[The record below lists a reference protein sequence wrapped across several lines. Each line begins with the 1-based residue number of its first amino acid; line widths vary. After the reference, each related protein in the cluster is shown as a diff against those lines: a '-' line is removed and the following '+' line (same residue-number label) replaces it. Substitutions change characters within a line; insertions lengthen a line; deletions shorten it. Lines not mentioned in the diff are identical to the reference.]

1 MATKKTESSA
11 KQTKAGTNSTKT
23 TTTKAVLKKPE
34 ASVEV
39 EATVTSPKAAVL
51 EAPAVKIDI
60 TLDTAPAVKEPK
72 KQITLDHI
80 AARAYLLWLER
91 GCEHG
96 YDVIDWLRA
105 EAELKERN

>member
-11 KQTKAGTNSTKT
+11 KQNKAGNSTKT

-39 EATVTSPKAAVL
+39 EATVTSPKATVL

-60 TLDTAPAVKEPK
+60 TLDSAPAVQEPK